1 MNDQIKSVFDI
12 SSFAEAD
19 GETVK
24 SGILY
29 DWPVLE
35 T

>member
-1 MNDQIKSVFDI
+1 MSTLK
-12 SSFAEAD
+12 AD
-19 GETVK
+19 AVAALFVVYDSDGNK

-29 DWPVLE
+29 DWPVLG